1 MSECSQCYHLNQG
14 LSETLIHK
22 WDCFCLCF
30 CWAVASRILNL
41 FLLTLKLAHMNSE
54 IELKCGAQAVVAH
67 PLALILAFPE
77 EKYSASFFF
86 NSFFFFFFSTVSP
99 FTSTKSQ
106 LVSWYVLPWP
116 KSTCLAGWQ
125 HSSSGCSWWST
136 LEEIVYDVM
145 QSIKS

>member
-1 MSECSQCYHLNQG
+1 MTYTNVLEFSKNSFWERRRNGCGIGARGCSAFAQLLVAMSECSQCYHLNQG

-41 FLLTLKLAHMNSE
+41 FLLTLKLAHVNTE

-67 PLALILAFPE
+67 PLALTLAFPE

-86 NSFFFFFFSTVSP
+86 FFNSFFFFFFPP
-99 FTSTKSQ
+99 FLHWHLQK
-106 LVSWYVLPWP
+106 VN
-116 KSTCLAGWQ
+116 
-125 HSSSGCSWWST
+125 
-136 LEEIVYDVM
+136 
-145 QSIKS
+145 